1 MGMSTQRTVSAGAQ
15 AVPRRI
21 GFCTDARTW
30 GGSELYLVALVEE
43 ALGRGHQVW
52 VMCPDGHPFLTDP
65 GRRLP
70 ASVRVLPVA
79 MPRGGD
85 AGPQQQQ
92 PPEAPPHERRSAD
105 SGMLKRAL
113 RHATPGSLRRII
125 GLTRETARLAGL
137 WRRAGVDLVHANISG
152 SETGPVA
159 ARMARIAAI
168 GTIHTQPGLEAD
180 RLDLAHRLLEW
191 VGLRCLDETIVASEA
206 VRYAWAQR
214 VRINPRRMRVIYY
227 GMDLDAFRPA
237 RPAAEMRREFSLPE
251 GAPVLGVT
259 ARLHPMKGFCHLL
272 DAMPAVLSAVPAAHL
287 VVAGDGELRAAL
299 EQQAQALHIADRVRF
314 LGFRSDVADVM
325 QVFDVAVLPSVAGE
339 CLPYVLMEAMALR
352 KPVVA
357 TRFSGIPEE
366 VEDGVT
372 GTLVP
377 LRAPKALAEAVI
389 ELLRNPDKARAFGEA
404 GRRRVEERF
413 TQKRML
419 EETFALFDELIARK
433 SSRQRRAARLRER
446 S

>member
-1 MGMSTQRTVSAGAQ
+1 
-15 AVPRRI
+15 
-21 GFCTDARTW
+21 
-30 GGSELYLVALVEE
+30 
-43 ALGRGHQVW
+43 
-52 VMCPDGHPFLTDP
+52 
-65 GRRLP
+65 
-70 ASVRVLPVA
+70 
-79 MPRGGD
+79 
-85 AGPQQQQ
+85 
-92 PPEAPPHERRSAD
+92 
-105 SGMLKRAL
+105 
-113 RHATPGSLRRII
+113 
-125 GLTRETARLAGL
+125 
-137 WRRAGVDLVHANISG
+137 
-152 SETGPVA
+152 
-159 ARMARIAAI
+159 
-168 GTIHTQPGLEAD
+168 
-180 RLDLAHRLLEW
+180 
-191 VGLRCLDETIVASEA
+191 
-206 VRYAWAQR
+206 
-214 VRINPRRMRVIYY
+214 
-227 GMDLDAFRPA
+227 
-237 RPAAEMRREFSLPE
+237 
-251 GAPVLGVT
+251 
-259 ARLHPMKGFCHLL
+259 
-272 DAMPAVLSAVPAAHL
+272 
-287 VVAGDGELRAAL
+287 
-299 EQQAQALHIADRVRF
+299 
-314 LGFRSDVADVM
+314 M